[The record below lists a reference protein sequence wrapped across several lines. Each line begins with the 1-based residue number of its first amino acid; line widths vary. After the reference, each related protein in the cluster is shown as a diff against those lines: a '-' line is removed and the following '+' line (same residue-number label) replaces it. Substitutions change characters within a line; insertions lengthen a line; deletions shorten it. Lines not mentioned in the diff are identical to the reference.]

1 MKCIELYIIKL
12 IRNVFTGNDTENVNI
27 YVVINLNLV
36 YNTIASI
43 ENIHI
48 WMLCFFINHKCMQWC
63 TE

>member
-12 IRNVFTGNDTENVNI
+12 IRNVFTGNDIENVNI

-48 WMLCFFINHKCMQWC
+48 WMLCFL
-63 TE
+63 

>member
-27 YVVINLNLV
+27 YVGLVINLNLV

-48 WMLCFFINHKCMQWC
+48 WMLCFL
-63 TE
+63 

>member
-12 IRNVFTGNDTENVNI
+12 IRNVFTDNDIENVNI

-48 WMLCFFINHKCMQWC
+48 WMLFFINHKCMQWC

>member
-36 YNTIASI
+36 YNTIACI

-48 WMLCFFINHKCMQWC
+48 WMLCFL
-63 TE
+63 